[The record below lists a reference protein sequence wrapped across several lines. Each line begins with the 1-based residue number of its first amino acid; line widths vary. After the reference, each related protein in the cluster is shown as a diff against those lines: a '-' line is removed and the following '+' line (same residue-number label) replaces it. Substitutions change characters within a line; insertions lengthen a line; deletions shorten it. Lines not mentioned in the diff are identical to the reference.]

1 MNARLRRI
9 HDWERL
15 ARAAEFEP
23 GKMATLC
30 PISLRQ
36 LERFFAVH
44 FAQTPGE
51 WVRQFRCR
59 LAQQL
64 IASLALFGLIILVE
78 EAIND

>member
-23 GKMATLC
+23 GKMAALC

-59 LAQQL
+59 LAQQRIRTTKEQNKNNKKQKL
-64 IASLALFGLIILVE
+64 
-78 EAIND
+78 